1 MGTWS
6 RVRFLSSSQPTRAS
20 NAADRRTS
28 FVILEA
34 WDAAAIAVKATLYG
48 ATLAAAG
55 GVFFLTY
62 SDSLLE
68 AAERASMGRRVGIL
82 IAVALAA
89 SAARILATAASMS
102 GEASG
107 MLDTGVLA
115 LVWHGGEGRAAMI
128 RAVGLLLAVPAL
140 AADRRPGVWAIA
152 GAAGAAT
159 SFAWVG
165 HVHAAGLRWATLLL
179 GIHLLA
185 IAFWVGALWPLW
197 LLARGDEALRAAAPA
212 ARFGRA
218 AVGTVSLLLLAGVG
232 LLAVLLG
239 SASELWRS
247 DYGRTVCGKLALVA
261 CLLALAAFNKLRL
274 TPRLAAGQRAA
285 ARALHRSI
293 AAEMAIAGAVFL
305 VTAALTTLSGPAG
318 GASRFDHAPWST
330 SRVACAVS

>member
-1 MGTWS
+1 
-6 RVRFLSSSQPTRAS
+6 
-20 NAADRRTS
+20 
-28 FVILEA
+28 VILGA

-62 SDSLLE
+62 SASLLE
-68 AAERASMGRRVGIL
+68 APERASMRRRVGIL
-82 IAVALAA
+82 IAAALAA

-107 MLDTGVLA
+107 VLDTGLVA
-115 LVWHGGEGRAAMI
+115 LVWHGGEGRAAMV
-128 RAVGLLLAVPAL
+128 RAVGLLLAGSAL
-140 AADRRPGVWAIA
+140 AADRRPGLWAIA

-165 HVHAAGLRWATLLL
+165 HVHATGLRWATLLL

-185 IAFWVGALWPLW
+185 AAFWVGALWPLW
-197 LLARGDEALRAAAPA
+197 LLARGGEAQRSAAPA

-218 AVGTVSLLLLAGVG
+218 AVGAVSLLLLAGVG
-232 LLAVLLG
+232 LLAALLG

-274 TPRLAAGQRAA
+274 TPRLAAGERAA
-285 ARALHRSI
+285 ARALRRSI
-293 AAEMAIAGAVFL
+293 AAEMALAGAVFL
-305 VTAALTTLSGPAG
+305 ATAALTTLSGPPAAG
-318 GASRFDHAPWST
+318 GAS
-330 SRVACAVS
+330 